1 MGLSKVAVVAS
12 AQTELRGAW
21 RSAQHID
28 LISSVVASVFKGSG
42 MCLDDVDFVIDSGS
56 DVLDGRSISNCG
68 FLGALGA
75 HHKEE
80 ARVEEDGLWAALY
93 GVNKIRSGASSVG
106 LIVAYSKPSE
116 STVDTFWNAQV
127 EPFYQRPVG
136 FGQKAATGIQAQR
149 YLNTHGGSDRDLA
162 NLVAARWAAA
172 AEHGGVAIDELP
184 DAEAVLASGPAATP
198 LTKLMMAR
206 PVDGAVAV
214 LIAREDIGRRASRAP
229 VFITGMGSSMD
240 RHSFATRDGATLA
253 SAEAA
258 AKMAY
263 AKAGWSGA
271 DADVAEVSGSS
282 AVGELM
288 AIEALGLAAAGQ
300 GASVATEGRV
310 AINRSGGALPAD
322 PIMATG
328 LLRLAHA
335 ARQLSTPELYG
346 LSGGAQAPAK
356 AIVHGAGG
364 VGMQN
369 NCVFTL
375 EV

>member
-1 MGLSKVAVVAS
+1 MGLSKVAIIAS
-12 AQTELRGAW
+12 AQTELRTAW
-21 RSAQHID
+21 SNAQHID
-28 LISSVVASVFKGSG
+28 LISSVVTSVFKGSG
-42 MCLDDVDFVIDSGS
+42 LTLDDVDFIIDSGS

-93 GVNKIRSGASSVG
+93 GVNKIRSGASSIG

-116 STVDTFWNAQV
+116 SSVDAYWSSQV

-136 FGQKAATGIQAQR
+136 FGQRAACGIQAQR
-149 YLNTHGGSDRDLA
+149 FLSSSKLTKRDLA
-162 NLVAARWAAA
+162 ELVAKRWSDAAA
-172 AEHGGVAIDELP
+172 QGNVAIDSIP
-184 DAEAVLASGPAATP
+184 DAEAVLNSPDAALP
-198 LTKLMMAR
+198 LKELMLAR

-214 LIAREDIGRRASRAP
+214 LIAREDVARRACRTP
-229 VFITGMGSSMD
+229 VFITGCGTAMD
-240 RHSFATRDGATLA
+240 RHSFADRTPGKLD
-253 SAEAA
+253 SCEAA

-263 AKAGWSGA
+263 RNAGWA
-271 DADVAEVSGSS
+271 DASQADIAEVSGSTIVS
-282 AVGELM
+282 ELM
-288 AIEALGLAAAGQ
+288 AIEALGLGSADGQ
-300 GASVATEGRV
+300 ASGKSNPKVS
-310 AINRSGGALPAD
+310 INLSGGAIPAD

-328 LLRLAHA
+328 LVRLAHA
-335 ARQLSTPELYG
+335 ARQLSLPELYG
-346 LSGGAQAPAK
+346 LDAPK
-356 AIVHGAGG
+356 RGIVHGAGG

>member
-1 MGLSKVAVVAS
+1 MGLSRVAVVAS
-12 AQTELRGAW
+12 AQTELRTAW
-21 RSAQHID
+21 SSAQHID
-28 LISSVVASVFKGSG
+28 LISSVVASVFKGTGLS
-42 MCLDDVDFVIDSGS
+42 LDDVDFVIDSGS
-56 DVLDGRSISNCG
+56 DVLDGRSISICG

-93 GVNKIRSGASSVG
+93 GVNKIRSGASSIG

-116 STVDTFWNAQV
+116 SSVDTYWNAQV

-136 FGQKAATGIQAQR
+136 FGQKAANGLQAQR
-149 YLNTHGGSDRDLA
+149 YLNSHKVADRHLA
-162 NLVAARWAAA
+162 EIVAARWAAA
-172 AEHGGVAIDELP
+172 AEFGGVAIDEVP
-184 DAEAVLASGPAATP
+184 SADSVLASPDAATP
-198 LTKLMMAR
+198 LKQLMLAR
-206 PVDGAVAV
+206 PVDGAVAMIV
-214 LIAREDIGRRASRAP
+214 AHEDIARRASRAP
-229 VFITGMGSSMD
+229 VFITGMGTSLD
-240 RHSFATRDGATLA
+240 RHAFASRDGNGLA
-253 SAEAA
+253 SCAAA

-271 DADVAEVSGSS
+271 DANIAEVSGSS
-282 AVGELM
+282 VVGELL
-288 AIEALGLAAAGQ
+288 AIEALGLAEAGRGQ
-300 GASVATEGRV
+300 SVAIDGKV

-346 LSGGAQAPAK
+346 KSGGAAAPAK